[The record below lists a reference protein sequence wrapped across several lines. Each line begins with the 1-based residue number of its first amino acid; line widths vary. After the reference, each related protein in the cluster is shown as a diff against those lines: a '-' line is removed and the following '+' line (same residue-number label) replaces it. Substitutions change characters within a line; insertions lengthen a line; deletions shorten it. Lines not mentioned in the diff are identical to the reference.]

1 MAEQDSTT
9 EQAQESQEKKDWV
22 PGPKAVED
30 VKDRLLSL
38 AAFAFL
44 GKRAF
49 MEGDY
54 SEGGW
59 EKYLRSIGNVF
70 TPDSLTE
77 AAFEGLLKMACDM
90 WNELFDPK
98 DAVEG
103 QVIDRTVAAP
113 GGGEA

>member
-1 MAEQDSTT
+1 MATEHLTT
-9 EQAQESQEKKDWV
+9 EAPEQNQEKKDWV

-54 SEGGW
+54 SEEGW
-59 EKYLRSIGNVF
+59 EEYLRSIGNVF
-70 TPDSLTE
+70 TPESLTE